1 MRRLLPLETLDNAA
15 KILND
20 LRQERGLSEFWCA
33 DRFLANAI
41 NGDINLTVVLPHKFD
56 VDRKDG
62 GKPYLKTPFRPSAP
76 KGAVHFFVDK
86 PELFALSLGAS
97 STELNRIIS
106 ISNDGVRSVLHSVKP
121 AMTICVSDLRIDS
134 EQLFRYVLAEQPPAQ
149 AVQPVQS
156 AQPVQ
161 PTQAA
166 QPAQAAS
173 GRVYKKSRTNSL
185 DAPIQMAIKLAGSLE
200 TAAVFT
206 ALRDLALKET
216 RPITGDVRNGELFYT
231 NDKEDVVP
239 LTKGSLGKRLKKH
252 TQ

>member
-20 LRQERGLSEFWCA
+20 LRQERGLSGFWCA
-33 DRFLANAI
+33 DRFLADAI

-56 VDRKDG
+56 VNRKDG
-62 GKPYLKTPFRPSAP
+62 GKPYLETPFRPSAP
-76 KGAVHFFVDK
+76 QGAVHFFVDK

-97 STELNRIIS
+97 STELNRIVS

-121 AMTICVSDLRIDS
+121 AMTISVSDLRIDS
-134 EQLFRYVLAEQPPAQ
+134 EQLFRYVLAEQPP
-149 AVQPVQS
+149 VGSV
-156 AQPVQ
+156 QPVQ

-166 QPAQAAS
+166 QPAQGS
-173 GRVYKKSRTNSL
+173 RGRVYKKSRTNSL

-200 TAAVFT
+200 TAAVFA

-216 RPITGDVRNGELFYT
+216 RPFTGDVRNGKLSYT
-231 NDKEDVVP
+231 KDDEVVL